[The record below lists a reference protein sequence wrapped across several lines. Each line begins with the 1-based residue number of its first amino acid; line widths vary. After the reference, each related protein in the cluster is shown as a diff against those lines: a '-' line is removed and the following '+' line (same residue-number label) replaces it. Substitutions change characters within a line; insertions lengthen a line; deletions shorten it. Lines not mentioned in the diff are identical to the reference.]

1 MSYENP
7 SYETFTITI
16 ENHIAHIQLCRPNE
30 FNAMNVAFWHELPEA
45 VRHIDD
51 EAAARV
57 IVISSQGKHFTAG
70 MDVSVFSNPKSLNF
84 SGDRARAAENFRRTV
99 LQLQDS
105 FNALEDVRIPV
116 LVAVQGGCIG
126 GGVDMISAA
135 DCRYCTED
143 AFFTI
148 KETEL
153 GMTAD
158 VGTLQRLPHLIPQG
172 MIRELAYTGRKVF
185 AAEAKEIGLVNRVF
199 PDQASMLAG
208 VMEVAADIA
217 KNSPLAV
224 VGCKEMIN
232 YTRDHSVA
240 DSLDYMAT
248 WQSGM
253 FSPEEMMKCFA
264 AKAQRVNAEFEEVA
278 PVRPAL
284 GGKS

>member
-1 MSYENP
+1 MSYEIP
-7 SYETFTITI
+7 TYETLTVSI
-16 ENHIAHIQLCRPNE
+16 ENQIAHVQLSRPNE
-30 FNAMNVAFWHELPEA
+30 FNAMNVAFWRELPVA
-45 VRHIDD
+45 VRDIDN

-70 MDVSVFSNPKSLNF
+70 MDVTVFSNPKSLNF

-99 LQLQDS
+99 LQLQDT
-105 FNALEDVRIPV
+105 FNALEEVRIPV
-116 LVAVQGGCIG
+116 LVAIQGGCIG
-126 GGVDMISAA
+126 GGVDMVSAA

-158 VGTLQRLPHLIPQG
+158 VGTLQRLPHLISQG
-172 MIRELAYTGRKVF
+172 LVRELAYTGRKMF
-185 AAEAKEIGLVNRVF
+185 ADEAMAAGLVNKVF
-199 PDQASMLAG
+199 PDQESMLAG
-208 VMEVAADIA
+208 VMEVAADMA

-224 VGCKEMIN
+224 IGCKEMIN

-240 DSLDYMAT
+240 DSLDHMAT

-253 FSPEEMMKCFA
+253 FSPEEMMKSFA
-264 AKAQRVNAEFEEVA
+264 AKAQRVAGEFDEIA
-278 PVRPAL
+278 PVRPPL
-284 GGKS
+284 GG